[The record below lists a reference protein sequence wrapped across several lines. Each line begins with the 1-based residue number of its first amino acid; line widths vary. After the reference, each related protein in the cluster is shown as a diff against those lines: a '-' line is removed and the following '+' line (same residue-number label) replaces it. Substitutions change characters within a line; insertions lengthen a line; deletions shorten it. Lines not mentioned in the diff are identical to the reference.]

1 MEKDSE
7 IEAISHENEM
17 KEKRIKS
24 MKEKIEK
31 MQMKMSQK
39 GSSVGANV
47 KGTQNNRNVAER

>member
-39 GSSVGANV
+39 GSSVGANA